1 MMQSLLHSDFSTAL
15 AWTLLHSL
23 WQVTFIVIILMLVLR
38 LLRHRSAQ
46 LKYLISLSALG
57 QALVLALV
65 TFSIYYIKHES
76 SSEVPVSPGQMIPLD
91 IGIVGT
97 ANKIEWITELLRNY
111 TPHIVAVWA
120 IGSLLF
126 LLKFIAGYTY
136 VLHMANT
143 AKEEVKSVVKK
154 VDKLRKKFD
163 ISRKVSI
170 KCSTAIRTPMV
181 LGIIKPVILFP
192 VGMVNQ
198 LTPQELEAVLSHELA
213 HIRQHD
219 FVINIIQSIIESIFY
234 YHPGIWM
241 ISRIIHE
248 EREACCDDLA
258 VQATGH
264 KISYAKTL
272 IKLQELQQQQA
283 IAPALGLTG
292 KYKPFSNRIKRL
304 LNLPLQLPRI
314 RERVVSMMVLCLV
327 MISVIGQ
334 GSSSNAIEIGD
345 LDVYIIDDCP
355 ANESEIKYYLDTIPD
370 RNSFHIKKRSLDKE
384 VELHMEEGMV
394 KSLKVDGEEFN
405 HLDRNAIQNIIEE
418 LQPTKKE
425 NLITVFPDCGEGFG
439 KVYYVDSNRQAIN
452 LDNYFALELI
462 GQENHDLLQELESL
476 KGNEFDTQYLDTI
489 QKGIQLLD
497 WTKIQQNPK
506 IQIDSIFDLFPQQW
520 SMSPVKETLL
530 EY

>member
-1 MMQSLLHSDFSTAL
+1 
-15 AWTLLHSL
+15 
-23 WQVTFIVIILMLVLR
+23 
-38 LLRHRSAQ
+38 
-46 LKYLISLSALG
+46 
-57 QALVLALV
+57 
-65 TFSIYYIKHES
+65 
-76 SSEVPVSPGQMIPLD
+76 
-91 IGIVGT
+91 
-97 ANKIEWITELLRNY
+97 
-111 TPHIVAVWA
+111 
-120 IGSLLF
+120 
-126 LLKFIAGYTY
+126 
-136 VLHMANT
+136 
-143 AKEEVKSVVKK
+143 
-154 VDKLRKKFD
+154 
-163 ISRKVSI
+163 
-170 KCSTAIRTPMV
+170 
-181 LGIIKPVILFP
+181 
-192 VGMVNQ
+192 
-198 LTPQELEAVLSHELA
+198 
-213 HIRQHD
+213 
-219 FVINIIQSIIESIFY
+219 
-234 YHPGIWM
+234 M